1 MPVNV
6 YWDLTCTVAAVCD
19 CLLNTVHVRS
29 SLNRYSSWVGS
40 DHLDSF
46 KHTGKNIKEDP
57 NAAE

>member
-46 KHTGKNIKEDP
+46 KHTGKKYYSRS
-57 NAAE
+57 